1 MTELL
6 TEVKVNYNK
15 TTTIEKALH
24 TLKDFFDK
32 LPDEEVFENTSF
44 PLLLFLYPPSK
55 LTVYLYIIMI
65 HLCI

>member
-32 LPDEEVFENTSF
+32 LPDKEVFKNTSP
-44 PLLLFLYPPSK
+44 PLLIFVIL
-55 LTVYLYIIMI
+55 
-65 HLCI
+65 HQN